1 MPCDGV
7 VSNIGKTQRNNTTE
21 YNVRFFSMTSTLE
34 VDRGINSFFHDKKSM
49 SAGNSSYVHL
59 LAGGY
64 VVDRICFRW
73 SKRFIPQH
81 AVGHYV
87 ECL

>member
-1 MPCDGV
+1 
-7 VSNIGKTQRNNTTE
+7 
-21 YNVRFFSMTSTLE
+21 MTSALE
-34 VDRGINSFFHDKKSM
+34 VDGGTNSFLNGKKSM

-64 VVDRICFRW
+64 VVDENFFRW

-81 AVGHYV
+81 AVGNYV
-87 ECL
+87 EC

>member
-1 MPCDGV
+1 MV
-7 VSNIGKTQRNNTTE
+7 QTV
-21 YNVRFFSMTSTLE
+21 FFT
-34 VDRGINSFFHDKKSM
+34 VKKSM

-64 VVDRICFRW
+64 VVDRKCFRW
-73 SKRFIPQH
+73 RKRFIPQH

-87 ECL
+87 NVRLSLRLFVACLASGSSQY